1 MICSHQNMNS
11 RRTLSIIFALL
22 LALTCPVLAQKNQD
36 VPHLQK
42 YGSVI
47 QLYVHGK
54 PFLMLGGELH
64 NSSSSSLDYMRP
76 IWPKLASTNL
86 NTVLA
91 PVSWELIEPE
101 EGKFDFRLVDGLIT
115 DAHANNLHLVFLWF
129 GSWKNTY
136 SSYVPEWVKR
146 DEKRFPRVLLA
157 DGRPTERLSPFSETN
172 RKADALAF
180 GELMKHI
187 REVDTAQTVLMIQVE
202 NEVGIIPEARDY
214 SPVANAAFGAAVP
227 KPLMDYMRVHYD
239 TLSDEL
245 RNAWVGA
252 GKKTAG
258 NWEEVFGKAPLTAD
272 FFMAWQYATYI
283 DAVAA
288 AGKAAYPLPM
298 YTNAA
303 LIRPNYQPGQYNSG
317 GPLPHSIDIY
327 RAGAPHLDFFSPD
340 IYFDN
345 FAEWASRYRR
355 EGNAVFVP
363 EAKGGSLGAANAL
376 YVIGELGGMG
386 FSPFAIDG
394 AMEAPPAERDSA
406 ERSIRNVYAALSHLS
421 DRILSKQGTDEIRT
435 VLLEGEAQRSA
446 KSSIGDYDVNLFR
459 QGTGGGKPGSDHVAV
474 LFIQTAPDEFMA
486 LGSGPGVVTF
496 ANESNGSGI
505 VGIASI
511 DEIVQVN
518 GEWKTLRRLN
528 GDENGQGQV
537 LRLEDSS
544 ERAIIYRVRL
554 YRY

>member
-1 MICSHQNMNS
+1 MNS
-11 RRTLSIIFALL
+11 RLLSKCLAII
-22 LALTCPVLAQKNQD
+22 LALTCSAFAQTKD
-36 VPHLQK
+36 DIPYLQK
-42 YGSVI
+42 HGNGI

-64 NSSSSSLDYMRP
+64 NSSSSSVEYMRP
-76 IWPKLASTNL
+76 IWAKLASMNL

-91 PVSWELIEPE
+91 PVSWELIEPQ
-101 EGKFDFRLVDGLIT
+101 EGKFDFRVVDGLIS

-172 RKADALAF
+172 RKADARAF

-187 REVDTAQTVLMIQVE
+187 RDVDSAQTVLMIQVE
-202 NEVGIIPEARDY
+202 NEVGVIPEARDY
-214 SPVANAAFGAAVP
+214 SPVANAAFAAAVP
-227 KPLMDYMRVHYD
+227 KPLMDYIRAHSD
-239 TLSDEL
+239 FLSGEL
-245 RNAWVGA
+245 RKVWIGA
-252 GKKTAG
+252 GKKTTG
-258 NWEEVFGKAPLTAD
+258 NWEEVFGKTPLTAD

-283 DAVAA
+283 DSVAA

-345 FAEWASRYRR
+345 FAEWVSRYRR

-376 YVIGELGGMG
+376 YVIGELAGIG

-394 AMEAPPAERDSA
+394 AMEMPPAEKPESI
-406 ERSIRNVYAALSHLS
+406 ERPIRNTYAALSHLS
-421 DRILSKQGTDEIRT
+421 DLIVSKQGTDQLRT

-446 KSSIGDYDVNLFR
+446 KGSIGGYDVNLFR
-459 QGTGGGKPGSDHVAV
+459 AGAGGDRPGVEHLAI
-474 LFIQTAPDEFMA
+474 LLIETAPDELLA
-486 LGSGPGVVTF
+486 VGSGPGVVTF
-496 ANESNGSGI
+496 TNESNGSSI

-537 LRLEDSS
+537 LRLQDLS
-544 ERAIIYRVRL
+544 ERPTIYKVRL

>member
-1 MICSHQNMNS
+1 MNS
-11 RRTLSIIFALL
+11 RRTLPIIFAIV
-22 LALTCPVLAQKNQD
+22 LALTCTVFAQAGQD
-36 VPHLQK
+36 IPHLQK
-42 YGSVI
+42 HGSAI
-47 QLYVHGK
+47 QLYVHRK
-54 PFLMLGGELH
+54 PFLLLGGELH

-76 IWPKLASTNL
+76 IWPKLAAMNL

-91 PVSWELIEPE
+91 PVSWELIEPR
-101 EGKFDFRLVDGLIT
+101 EGTFDFRLVDGLIN
-115 DAHANNLHLVFLWF
+115 DAHANNLNLVFLWF

-146 DEKRFPRVLLA
+146 NEKRFPRVLLA
-157 DGRPTERLSPFSETN
+157 DGRPTERLSPFSESN

-180 GELMKHI
+180 GALMKHI
-187 REVDTAQTVLMIQVE
+187 REVDSAQTVLMIQVE
-202 NEVGIIPEARDY
+202 NEVGVIPEARDY

-227 KPLMDYMRVHYD
+227 KPLMDYIKAHSD
-239 TLSDEL
+239 SLSDEL
-245 RNAWVGA
+245 RNAWIGA

-258 NWEEVFGKAPLTAD
+258 NWEEVFGKSPLTSD

-283 DAVAA
+283 DEVAA
-288 AGKAAYPLPM
+288 AGKVAYPLPM

-363 EAKGGSLGAANAL
+363 EAKGGSHGAANAL

-394 AMEAPPAERDSA
+394 AMEAPPAEKDSA
-406 ERSIRNVYAALSHLS
+406 ERSIRNIYAALIHLT
-421 DRILSKQGTDEIRT
+421 DLIVNKQGTDEICT
-435 VLLEGEAQRSA
+435 VLLEGEAQRSG
-446 KSSIGDYDVNLFR
+446 KGSIGGYDVNLFR
-459 QGTGGGKPGSDHVAV
+459 QGSSGGRPGSEHVAV
-474 LFIQTAPDEFMA
+474 LLVQTAPDEFLA
-486 LGSGPGVVTF
+486 VGSGTGTVTF
-496 ANESNGSGI
+496 ANESNGSSI
-505 VGIASI
+505 VGIVSI
-511 DEIVQVN
+511 DEIAQMN

-537 LRLEDSS
+537 LRLEESS
-544 ERAIIYRVRL
+544 DQPVVYKVRL

>member
-1 MICSHQNMNS
+1 MNS
-11 RRTLSIIFALL
+11 RRTLSIISALL
-22 LALTCPVLAQKNQD
+22 FAATCSVSAQPGQD
-36 VPHLQK
+36 IPHLQK
-42 YGSVI
+42 HGSVI
-47 QLYVHGK
+47 QLYVRDK

-76 IWPKLASTNL
+76 IWPTLASMNL

-91 PVSWELIEPE
+91 PVSWELIEPQ
-101 EGKFDFRLVDGLIT
+101 EGKFDFRLVDGLIN
-115 DAHANNLHLVFLWF
+115 DAHTNNLHLVLLWF

-157 DGRPTERLSPFSETN
+157 DGRPTERLSPFSEAN
-172 RKADALAF
+172 RKADAVAF
-180 GELMKHI
+180 GALMKHI
-187 REVDTAQTVLMIQVE
+187 HEVDTSETVLMIQVE
-202 NEVGIIPEARDY
+202 NEVGVIPEARDY
-214 SPVANAAFGAAVP
+214 SPVANTAFGAAVP
-227 KPLMDYMRVHYD
+227 KALMDYMKAHAD

-245 RNAWVGA
+245 RGAWIGA
-252 GKKTAG
+252 GKETAG
-258 NWEEVFGKAPLTAD
+258 NWEEVFGKSPLTAD

-288 AGKAAYPLPM
+288 AGKAVYPLPM

-317 GPLPHSIDIY
+317 GPLPHSVDIY

-345 FAEWASRYRR
+345 FAEWANRYHR

-386 FSPFAIDG
+386 FSPFAIDDD
-394 AMEAPPAERDSA
+394 MEVLPAEKDSA
-406 ERSIRNVYAALSHLS
+406 ERSIRNVYAGLAHLS
-421 DRILSKQGTDEIRT
+421 DLIFDKQGTGGIRT
-435 VLLEGEAQRSA
+435 VLLENEAQRSA
-446 KSSIGDYDVNLFR
+446 RGSIGGYNVNLFR
-459 QGTGGGKPGSDHVAV
+459 QGAGGGKPGSEHVAV
-474 LFIQTAPDEFMA
+474 LLIQTAPDEFMA
-486 LGSGPGVVTF
+486 LGSGPGTVTF
-496 ANESNGSGI
+496 SNESSGSAI

-511 DEIVQVN
+511 DEIVQAE
-518 GEWKTLRRLN
+518 GEWKVMRRLN

-537 LRLEDSS
+537 LRLEESP
-544 ERAIIYRVRL
+544 ERPIVYKVRL